1 MDMLKK
7 ALMQL
12 NYDVSVGDAFQL
24 LDSGIRG
31 CVIKHIIQFVKHKS
45 LVLPEGFILAED
57 DKVQKKRTKL
67 TDSLAKIQ
75 AATDKILNIED
86 ALSSSSDSDDALDYT
101 PTRHDVPDFDDLA
114 DHTVAT
120 AMHTG
125 KEEQLVTAEEEA
137 EASNAEAAISAAAI
151 VPVVVDGAT
160 LARVGARVGET
171 IPMSVMN
178 AILASSEGITEVA
191 ANSDELQM
199 QAVPTASSSQEGL
212 HATAPVSSPPSSS
225 TGTPVPVSVS
235 VQAGGSDGQPD
246 TAEHPLA
253 GFVSTPAEAPAAEA
267 AAQEARMTNSHLAD
281 SVAQLSQVLL
291 GSPRSAAEI
300 NADSETIPISPTAS
314 VTPSVAESYMIL

>member
-45 LVLPEGFILAED
+45 LILPVDFILAED
-57 DKVQKKRTKL
+57 EKVQKKRTKL
-67 TDSLAKIQ
+67 TDRLAKIQ

-120 AMHTG
+120 VMHNG
-125 KEEQLVTAEEEA
+125 EEEQVTTAEEEQ
-137 EASNAEAAISAAAI
+137 EAAVVSNAHPAAI
-151 VPVVVDGAT
+151 VPVVIDGAI
-160 LARVGARVGET
+160 LAQYGQPV
-171 IPMSVMN
+171 PMSVIN
-178 AILASSEGITEVA
+178 TVPASSESITEVA
-191 ANSDELQM
+191 ANPDELQM
-199 QAVPTASSSQEGL
+199 QAVPTASSSQQGL

-235 VQAGGSDGQPD
+235 VHADVSDGQPD
-246 TAEHPLA
+246 TAEHPL
-253 GFVSTPAEAPAAEA
+253 GGSSSRPAEAPAAEA

-291 GSPRSAAEI
+291 GSPRSAAEM
-300 NADSETIPISPTAS
+300 NADSETIPISPANS
-314 VTPSVAESYMIL
+314 VTPSVAESYMII